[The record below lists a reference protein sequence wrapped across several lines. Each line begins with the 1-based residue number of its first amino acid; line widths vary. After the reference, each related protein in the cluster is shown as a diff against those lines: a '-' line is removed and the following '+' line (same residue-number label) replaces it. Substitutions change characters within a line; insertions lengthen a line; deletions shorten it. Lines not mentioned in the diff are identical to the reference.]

1 MVFTFKGFKG
11 KIENSFKK
19 LVDLTKKI
27 KNDRKKLFS
36 LLTDLQKILEK
47 QKFIRPYCN
56 NNQYRVILDNYTI
69 VEICKVSGIINAM
82 SELVY
87 RVRVKIANETG
98 LLDKILH
105 IYNEEMHRALQQN
118 DKATIKE
125 LEEIKLKIAK
135 ELRATEIQQE
145 EEIIKRIINL
155 HNEKEKLVENLIVRI
170 RNDAIKKDFNY
181 LHKLIKNEK
190 KLINALDKF
199 MKKDEKTLR
208 NEINL
213 INKTEHIIQY

>member
-1 MVFTFKGFKG
+1 MAFTFKGFKG

-36 LLTDLQKILEK
+36 LLTDLQKILEE

-155 HNEKEKLVENLIVRI
+155 HNEKEKLVENLILRI

-190 KLINALDKF
+190 KLINTLNKF
-199 MKKDEKTLR
+199 TKKDEKTLR